1 MAQLPARPHADQLRR
16 QARELQ
22 RAAAAGDTGAL
33 ARIRAVSDKVTLSTA
48 QLALAREYGFP
59 SWRRLVQDVER
70 GRRDLERR
78 PGDPDFLTADAR
90 ELIDGQYADRPH
102 LRPVLDAVLAVL
114 PELGPA
120 TAAARR
126 TVVSLVTP
134 CRTFAAVRATTKSR
148 VDLGL
153 RLDHTEPGGR
163 LQVARNIASGTI
175 NLRIPLNGPGDIDEE
190 VAGWMRR
197 AYEENSAPPAPR
209 RPARRRAPELGPL
222 AVLIEGSGLP
232 GRECCPENGVP
243 HHNVHVAL
251 HGHGE
256 DRPALAMPGRGG
268 WLAVEPVPADAASVR
283 WEAPVTVRRDDDGLD
298 FSGPFVRG
306 ARDDRHLAL
315 AWGDVPGDGTLRLFR
330 GAKLRLVDVDPALIE
345 AAMAPGHRLVAR
357 VRLTYDNGDPVCA
370 RLHPPYLEW
379 SAGRCE

>member
-1 MAQLPARPHADQLRR
+1 
-16 QARELQ
+16 
-22 RAAAAGDTGAL
+22 
-33 ARIRAVSDKVTLSTA
+33 
-48 QLALAREYGFP
+48 
-59 SWRRLVQDVER
+59 
-70 GRRDLERR
+70 
-78 PGDPDFLTADAR
+78 
-90 ELIDGQYADRPH
+90 
-102 LRPVLDAVLAVL
+102 
-114 PELGPA
+114 
-120 TAAARR
+120 
-126 TVVSLVTP
+126 
-134 CRTFAAVRATTKSR
+134 

-163 LQVARNIASGTI
+163 LQVARYIASGTI
-175 NLRIPLNGPGDIDEE
+175 NLRIALNSPGDIDEE

-222 AVLIEGSGLP
+222 TVLIEGSGLP
-232 GRECCPENGVP
+232 GRECHPDNGVP

-268 WLAVEPVPADAASVR
+268 WLAVGPVPADAPSVR
-283 WEAPVTVRRDDDGLD
+283 WEAPVAVRRDDDGLD

-306 ARDDRHLAL
+306 PRDDRHLAL

-345 AAMAPGHRLVAR
+345 AAMAPGYRLVAR
-357 VRLTYDNGDPVCA
+357 VRLAYDNGDPVCA